1 MAGKLFL
8 VATPIGNLSDMS
20 ERAVSVL
27 NEADLIAAEDT
38 RNTLRLLNHFHI
50 KRPLTS
56 YHEYNKIDKAYELT
70 GEMQNGKTVALVTD
84 AGMPAIS
91 DPGEDLVRIACE
103 AGLEVTVVPGP
114 CACVSALS
122 ISGLPTGRFVFEA
135 FLPQEKKKR
144 AEVLSELKNE
154 TRTIILYEAPHRL
167 LKTLAELKEVLGGE
181 RRISLV
187 RELTKIHEEVFRTTV
202 SGALETYEAPDG
214 EQKIRGEYV
223 LVIKGK
229 DPEEIRK
236 KEQEQWEN
244 LTVSEHMDYY
254 LQQGLEKKEAMKAV
268 AKDRGISKREVYQAL
283 L

>member
-56 YHEYNKIDKAYELT
+56 YHEYNKIDKAYELA

>member
-1 MAGKLFL
+1 M
-8 VATPIGNLSDMS
+8 
-20 ERAVSVL
+20 
-27 NEADLIAAEDT
+27 
-38 RNTLRLLNHFHI
+38 
-50 KRPLTS
+50 
-56 YHEYNKIDKAYELT
+56 
-70 GEMQNGKTVALVTD
+70 
-84 AGMPAIS
+84 
-91 DPGEDLVRIACE
+91 
-103 AGLEVTVVPGP
+103 
-114 CACVSALS
+114 
-122 ISGLPTGRFVFEA
+122 
-135 FLPQEKKKR
+135 
-144 AEVLSELKNE
+144 
-154 TRTIILYEAPHRL
+154 
-167 LKTLAELKEVLGGE
+167 
-181 RRISLV
+181 